1 MFFLLGVLGLFI
13 FAFFLI
19 PKGYPIHEI
28 LHLPI
33 YWWKVSS
40 IPLGDLRQEK
50 IRYGANATQYYL
62 EFPAEEEEGK
72 APQIFIYFHGGAWR
86 YGRPEMFKL
95 VASTLVKLG
104 YTVILPSCRRTP
116 GHNYDAIR
124 EDLTALL
131 LAVDQRYSRSAP
143 SYILGGMSSGGNLAA
158 HLFYDRAVLKQQGFD
173 NNRLKALLLLGAPLD
188 LGKMP
193 QNRLVTSFAG
203 KKDSTLFKQANV
215 QNHLGKSEERPVLL
229 IHGQSDGLVPFA
241 SAQSFIM
248 ALQKRQGSGIKVY
261 SQVESTHLD
270 VAAWACGENEFKSTI
285 LAWLQTEVI

>member
-40 IPLGDLRQEK
+40 IPLGDLQQEK
-50 IRYGANATQYYL
+50 VRYGENAKQYYL
-62 EFPAEEEEGK
+62 EFPGEKEEDN
-72 APQIFIYFHGGAWR
+72 APKIFIYFHGGAWR
-86 YGRPEMFKL
+86 YGRPELFKL

-116 GHNYDAIR
+116 GHNYSTIR

-131 LAVDQRYSRSAP
+131 LAIDQRYARSVT
-143 SYILGGMSSGGNLAA
+143 YILGGMSSGGNLAA

-173 NNRLKALLLLGAPLD
+173 SSRLKALLLLGAPLD
-188 LGKMP
+188 LSKMP

-203 KKDSTLFKQANV
+203 KKDSTLFEQANV
-215 QNHLGKSEERPVLL
+215 QNHLGKLEERPVLL

-248 ALQKRQGSGIKVY
+248 ALQKRQDSEIKVH
-261 SQVESTHLD
+261 SPAESTHLD

-285 LAWLQTEVI
+285 LSWLQTEVI